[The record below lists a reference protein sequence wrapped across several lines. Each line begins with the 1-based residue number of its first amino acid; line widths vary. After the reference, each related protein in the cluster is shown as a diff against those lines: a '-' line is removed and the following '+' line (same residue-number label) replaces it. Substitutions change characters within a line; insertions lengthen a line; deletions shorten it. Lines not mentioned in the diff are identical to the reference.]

1 MAGNLFVRSL
11 ERGDR
16 IYSAM
21 SARGYDGEV
30 RTLGLPR
37 VSPGEWALL
46 CGGIILLLG
55 LLWLS
60 FLLS

>member
-37 VSPGEWALL
+37 VSRGEWTLL
-46 CGGIILLLG
+46 FAGILVLLG

-60 FLLS
+60 LLLS